1 MGVSHNARIAMVLK
15 TSDYVII
22 VIKWLLTIITIGG
35 NLTTIII
42 ILRKKKL
49 RNRPDTRF
57 MLSLAAADMAV
68 GFFVMVPGIFYIMND
83 SYWPFGVLGCKL
95 WVSVDVTFCSASIY
109 SL

>member
-1 MGVSHNARIAMVLK
+1 MVLK

-68 GFFVMVPGIFYIMND
+68 GFFVMVPGIFYIMV
-83 SYWPFGVLGCKL
+83 SYGVNLFLQKL
-95 WVSVDVTFCSASIY
+95 HDLFRTTVIGGSAYWAVSCGSP
-109 SL
+109 

>member
-1 MGVSHNARIAMVLK
+1 MVLK

-68 GFFVMVPGIFYIMND
+68 GFFVMVPGIFYIMV
-83 SYWPFGVLGCKL
+83 SYGVNLSLQKL
-95 WVSVDVTFCSASIY
+95 HDLSRTTVIGRLAYWAVSCGSP
-109 SL
+109 